1 MKKTKKR
8 NYAPYIFIAPAVIY
22 ICFVTLVPMLM
33 ALPISFTDWS
43 ALTPKKNFVGLANYS
58 ELMNDKAFWKSMY
71 VMSKFFL
78 YVPLVMGM
86 GLLAAVLLNNKIR
99 GMKFF
104 RVLFYSPVVTSTIA
118 VAILFDW
125 FYQPT
130 FGLFNHVLRTF
141 GLSGIGWLSSTKYSV
156 MSVMI
161 FKLWKGFG
169 ATMLIYL
176 AGLQDIP
183 PSTIEAA
190 SIDGSS
196 ERQTFMHIVFP
207 MLKNS
212 HIYLMITNVIGVF
225 MIFQET
231 YMLEGPLK
239 STHTVVNYI
248 FEKGF
253 NASEMGYASAM
264 SFVVFLII
272 LSLTLLQFKL
282 TNRKNKGMR

>member
-1 MKKTKKR
+1 MEKKKKI
-8 NYAPYIFIAPAVIY
+8 NYIPYLFIAPAVIY
-22 ICFVTLVPMLM
+22 IFIVTIIPMFM
-33 ALPISFTDWS
+33 ALPISFTDWT
-43 ALTPKKNFVGLANYS
+43 ALTPKKNFIGLANYKRI
-58 ELMNDKAFWKSMY
+58 LTDKVFWKSML

-78 YVPLVMGM
+78 YVPLVMGL
-86 GLLAAVLLNNKIR
+86 GLLAAVLLNNKLR

-118 VAILFDW
+118 IAILFDW

-130 FGLFNHVLRTF
+130 FGLFNHILRTL
-141 GLSGIGWLSSTKYSV
+141 GLSGIGWINSPNTAV

-183 PSTIEAA
+183 PATLEAA
-190 SIDGSS
+190 SIDGAS
-196 ERQTFMHIVFP
+196 ESQSFFRIVLP

-212 HIYLMITNVIGVF
+212 HIFLLITNVIGVF

-239 STHTVVNYI
+239 STYTVVNYI

-253 NASEMGYASAM
+253 HGSEMGYAAAM
-264 SFVVFLII
+264 SFVVFLFIMT
-272 LSLTLLQFKL
+272 LTLIQFKL
-282 TNRKNKGMR
+282 TNKKDKGLK